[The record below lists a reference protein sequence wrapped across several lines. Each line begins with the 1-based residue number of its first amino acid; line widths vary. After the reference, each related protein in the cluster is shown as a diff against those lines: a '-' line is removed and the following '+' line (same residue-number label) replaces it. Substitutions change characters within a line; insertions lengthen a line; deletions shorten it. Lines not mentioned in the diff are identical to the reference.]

1 MVTVPGPGPASAI
14 TAVRGPIPP
23 GDVGVVLAAESLL
36 RAPALARGNAG
47 IPASDAEFRRAPV
60 TIDVLG
66 RLLMGAENTEDRTI
80 GESEAAAALLRF
92 RSAAAPAAPG
102 VPAGMEPR
110 SPDGDG
116 IRLLVSLDERDS
128 TGTGDALARV
138 SAASGVEIVRGTAG
152 RSSEGRAEGRA
163 DGGRTAPDDPESVG
177 LRILAELSAP
187 AHSAGVV
194 GAIPVRDAHADGGA
208 DRVGRADSTAGT
220 SHRAADRRSALIR
233 AAADAARRSGAA
245 LVLDL
250 SDPGAPGAP
259 ASTNPQPDATPA
271 LDRAL
276 HRALAAVDSA
286 GLPRHRVLLTG
297 VATAVAGR
305 IGIDGARF
313 DALLDQGTALCFDD
327 LGRIPNVRTVVSDH
341 DIALAILHAAEQG
354 ALERILL
361 SCGIRN
367 RHRLTAF
374 GGNGLEF
381 TVEQFLPYLGMLGA
395 DPALQ
400 HAVGGAN
407 AARILA
413 RTAPEETR

>member
-1 MVTVPGPGPASAI
+1 MASVPGPGPASAI
-14 TAVRGPIPP
+14 TAVRGPVPA

-36 RAPALARGNAG
+36 RAPVPARGNAG
-47 IPASDAEFRRAPV
+47 IPASDAEFLRAPV

-66 RLLMGAENTEDRTI
+66 RLLLGAENLEDRTI
-80 GESEAAAALLRF
+80 GEPEATAALLRF
-92 RSAAAPAAPG
+92 RAAAAPAAPALPG
-102 VPAGMEPR
+102 APTASKPR
-110 SPDGDG
+110 SPDGGG
-116 IRLLVSLDERDS
+116 IRLLVSLDEREAA
-128 TGTGDALARV
+128 GTGDALARV
-138 SAASGVEIVRGTAG
+138 SAASGIEIVRGAAG
-152 RSSEGRAEGRA
+152 RSA
-163 DGGRTAPDDPESVG
+163 DGCSGGARTAPEDPESMG

-187 AHSAGVV
+187 AHPAGIV
-194 GAIPVRDAHADGGA
+194 GAIPVRDVDADGGI
-208 DRVGRADSTAGT
+208 DGTGR
-220 SHRAADRRSALIR
+220 RAADRRSALIR
-233 AAADAARRSGAA
+233 AAADAARRAGAA

-250 SDPGAPGAP
+250 SGLGTPSGP
-259 ASTNPQPDATPA
+259 AAADSGSDAVPA
-271 LDRAL
+271 LD
-276 HRALAAVDSA
+276 RALAAVDSV

-305 IGIDGARF
+305 IGIDGTRF
-313 DALLDQGTALCFDD
+313 DALLDRGTALCFDD

-341 DIALAILHAAEQG
+341 DIALVILRAAEHG
-354 ALERILL
+354 AQERILL

-400 HAVGGAN
+400 RAVGGAN

>member
-1 MVTVPGPGPASAI
+1 MATVPGPGPASAI

-66 RLLMGAENTEDRTI
+66 RLLMGAENFEDRTI
-80 GESEAAAALLRF
+80 GEPEAAAALLRF
-92 RSAAAPAAPG
+92 RSAAAPAAP
-102 VPAGMEPR
+102 AGTEPR

-152 RSSEGRAEGRA
+152 RFTDGRA

-177 LRILAELSAP
+177 LRIIEELGAP
-187 AHSAGVV
+187 VHPAGVV

-208 DRVGRADSTAGT
+208 DCIGRADGTACGGR
-220 SHRAADRRSALIR
+220 RAADRRSALIR

-250 SDPGAPGAP
+250 SGPGSPGAPV
-259 ASTNPQPDATPA
+259 STNPEPDATPA

-354 ALERILL
+354 AQERILL

-400 HAVGGAN
+400 HAVGAAN